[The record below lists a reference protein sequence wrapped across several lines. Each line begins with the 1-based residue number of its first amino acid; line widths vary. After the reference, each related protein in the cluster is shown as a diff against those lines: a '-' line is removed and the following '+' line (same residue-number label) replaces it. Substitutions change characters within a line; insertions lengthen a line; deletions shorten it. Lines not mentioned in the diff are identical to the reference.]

1 MDTCFIT
8 INHKY
13 DKVFFNTVSDLRKQH
28 GGTWHQNYSA
38 TAMPKENLEKYLISL
53 DLISREHAMEIDV
66 SVSGIAHHIGHSVR
80 KVYVALSFPFNRQL
94 LQKIQSMRK
103 SEFLEAEWHPDYKA
117 YYIAADDSEKFIAKS
132 ASAAALEG
140 IYLKSRIIGSFREF
154 HIRFDNF
161 DKSLI
166 NSLTAA
172 RHEIFGASFDSRSK
186 LHRIPADDAD
196 SYIRYIESASH
207 IRGVGIDI
215 VEIF

>member
-8 INHKY
+8 IKHKC
-13 DKVFFNTVSDLRKQH
+13 DKVFFNTASDLRKQH

-38 TAMPKENLEKYLISL
+38 TAMPKENLEKFLISL

-94 LQKIQSMRK
+94 LQKIQSIRQSK
-103 SEFLEAEWHPDYKA
+103 FPGSEWHADYRA
-117 YYIAADDSEKFIAKS
+117 YYIAADDADNFIANS
-132 ASAAALEG
+132 MYAAALER
-140 IYLKSRIIGSFREF
+140 IELKSHIIGEFRDF
-154 HIRFDNF
+154 DIRFDKF
-161 DKSLI
+161 DKILI
-166 NSLTAA
+166 KELTTA
-172 RHEIFGASFDSRSK
+172 RHQIFGASFDSRSK

-196 SYIRYIESASH
+196 NYITLVKSVSH
-207 IRGVGIDI
+207 QRRVGTEI